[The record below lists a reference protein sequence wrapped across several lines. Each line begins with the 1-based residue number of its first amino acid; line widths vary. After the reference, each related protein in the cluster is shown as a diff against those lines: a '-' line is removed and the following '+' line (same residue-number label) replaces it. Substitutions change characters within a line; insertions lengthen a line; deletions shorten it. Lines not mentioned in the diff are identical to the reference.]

1 MTSKSGCFLLVKTTC
16 GARGIDCTYLEWETQ
31 RELADDE
38 RELDEA
44 RSQELDMLT
53 IMAKRS

>member
-16 GARGIDCTYLEWETQ
+16 GARGIEYCTSTLETH

-53 IMAKRS
+53 IVAKRS